1 MYLSVSRHRRAPR
14 RFRGKDLYWYLE
26 KMGRFAQ
33 TIDSFPGRQW
43 PPSVVITGVN
53 GGYDVDVRQLAADGV
68 QVVGSVVGGSDST
81 LAIQAGANQILDQAD
96 KAYADFLS
104 AARAFA
110 PEEVGEELAEEGLA
124 EPSGLPTFVDEVD
137 SLNLVRE
144 NITSSSGRPA
154 TPMTSAG

>member
-1 MYLSVSRHRRAPR
+1 
-14 RFRGKDLYWYLE
+14 
-26 KMGRFAQ
+26 
-33 TIDSFPGRQW
+33 
-43 PPSVVITGVN
+43 VN

-110 PEEVGEELAEEGLA
+110 PEEVGEELAEEGLS